1 MSYSTA
7 SKRGGDGM
15 LAVLTGMEQVPV
27 VGVSQTEPRVP
38 VLEWHE
44 NVVFTAHTGGN
55 QSQ

>member
-44 NVVFTAHTGGN
+44 NFVFTAHTGGN
-55 QSQ
+55 QSK